1 MRRFALIFAGFVV
14 LVVTGLHYVD
24 TRFPGGIRSLDFSG
38 DSAAAE
44 QSPAAAQIS
53 PPSQAPEAKQVAAAP
68 TSFTEPEIQPMW
80 PGSRIPHIVYGARPY
95 VDMTVVSIN
104 AQTVVLRNEREIVS
118 IPTGSLPADLR
129 SMATAYLSGEDGP
142 PFARTG
148 SPAFPSAPSPAP
160 PAQLPASEM
169 PPQQEPDTAT
179 ANQSAAVWLAARER
193 AEWWLRY
200 ERERRVTDIVPLV
213 TGVDMGNPFPV
224 SGLKGYWRVRG
235 RGYVATSQETK
246 GGTFHDFEITII
258 LGSEGNILRTDFKL
272 L

>member
-1 MRRFALIFAGFVV
+1 MRKFALIFAGFV
-14 LVVTGLHYVD
+14 GLAIVGLNYID
-24 TRFPGGIRSLDFSG
+24 SRFPGGIRSLDFSG
-38 DSAAAE
+38 AAATP
-44 QSPAAAQIS
+44 QQTPADPQPAPSSQPPAAKHVPA
-53 PPSQAPEAKQVAAAP
+53 VP

-80 PGSRIPHIVYGARPY
+80 PGSRIARIVYGARPY
-95 VDMTVVSIN
+95 LDMTVVSIN

-129 SMATAYLSGEDGP
+129 AMATAYLTGEDGLP
-142 PFARTG
+142 YARIG
-148 SPAFPSAPSPAP
+148 SPAFPPAP
-160 PAQLPASEM
+160 TPPVPAQPAPQEM
-169 PPQQEPDTAT
+169 SPQEETDDAT
-179 ANQSAAVWLAARER
+179 ANQSAIAWLAARER

-213 TGVDMGNPFPV
+213 TGVDMSNPYPV

-258 LGSEGNILRTDFKL
+258 LDSESNILRADFKL